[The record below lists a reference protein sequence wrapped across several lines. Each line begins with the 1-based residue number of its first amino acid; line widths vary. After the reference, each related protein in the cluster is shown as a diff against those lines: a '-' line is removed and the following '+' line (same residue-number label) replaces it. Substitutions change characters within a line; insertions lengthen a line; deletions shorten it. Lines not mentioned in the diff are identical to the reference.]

1 MKNLILDIFI
11 VSHSMDVHRL
21 EYYKIT
27 KINSLSN
34 LLQKQIKDTVYNI
47 FPLKYSKKIRSIE
60 SFKHF

>member
-1 MKNLILDIFI
+1 MKHLILDIFI
-11 VSHSMDVHRL
+11 VSYSMNVHRL

-47 FPLKYSKKIRSIE
+47 FSIKIFKKDQIY
-60 SFKHF
+60 